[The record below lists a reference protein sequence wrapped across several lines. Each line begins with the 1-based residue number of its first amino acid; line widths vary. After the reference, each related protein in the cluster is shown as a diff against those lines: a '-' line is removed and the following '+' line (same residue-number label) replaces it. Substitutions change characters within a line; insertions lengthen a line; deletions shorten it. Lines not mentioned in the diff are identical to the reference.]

1 MNDVKPDQPTCPLH
15 GKPSQRRTCRSCN
28 AAYMRGY
35 LSVARKTRPTS
46 ALLARARQRAVRQGV
61 PYTLRRQ
68 DISMPRRCPVLGLP
82 LTVGTARSAS
92 SPSLDRINP
101 AKGYQPGNVRVI
113 SDQANRLKS
122 NRSLEEVVRLSQRG
136 APERRAQYA
145 AVAAYMEREALLAEV
160 KRKAA
165 IDPSPSRPWQVIA
178 DFLENCFREYIPR

>member
-1 MNDVKPDQPTCPLH
+1 MSDVRPDHPACPLH
-15 GKPSQRRTCRSCN
+15 GKPRHRRTCRSCN

-35 LSVARKTRPTS
+35 LSAARKTRPTS
-46 ALLARARQRAVRQGV
+46 ALLTRARQRAVRQGV

-68 DISMPRRCPVLGLP
+68 DISMPHNCPVLGLP
-82 LTVGTARSAS
+82 LTVGASRCAS

-101 AKGYQPGNVRVI
+101 AEGYQPGNVRII

-136 APERRAQYA
+136 VPERQAQYA

-165 IDPSPSRPWQVIA
+165 IDPSPGRPWQVIA
-178 DFLENCFREYIPR
+178 DFLEKRFREYMP